1 MLQLTIGDKGSY
13 LYAAFGA
20 PLAHADDAVRA
31 MAAAQTLRTL
41 PRGLNYI
48 TAVQLGVSQGR
59 LRVGPYGS
67 SMQRTYGALG
77 DEVNVA
83 ARLMQIAAP
92 GQVIVTKH
100 VADHAAQRFRF
111 RSLGGVNVKGKQDS
125 IPIFELAEK
134 QSGPSNAA
142 NRDKGLSPPLVIG
155 RADERMI
162 LSAQFWKLLSA
173 QTSGVVI
180 VNGEAGIGKTRL
192 IDDLR
197 AEARLLNVTT
207 LDGAGDAI
215 EKSTPYHAWRTV
227 LSRHLKLDAL
237 PDDLEVRRK
246 HVLAVLE
253 SEPEALRIA
262 PLLNAVIPLELPDN
276 DLTLQMTGQVRADN
290 THALVIRLLQRQ
302 AAAEPLLLL
311 LEDAHWFDSA
321 SWALTLAISRTV
333 QPLLMV
339 ISMRPLSDPLPADYQ
354 SLLDNPNLVQI
365 SLDSMPADEITRLIC
380 HRLGVNALPKQ
391 VNRLIWQKAE
401 GNPFFSEEL
410 VFALRDTGL
419 ITIAEAE
426 CRIASNVDFRAMT
439 FPDTVQGVITSRID
453 LLSPPQ
459 QMTLKA
465 ASVVGR
471 VFAYRILRDIHPIV
485 SDRSQLPQ
493 YLDTLQHL
501 DLTVLETPEPDL
513 AYLFKHA
520 LTQEVAYNLMLF
532 AQRRELHRAV
542 AEWYERTFAED
553 LTPHYPLLAYHWN
566 QAEDAPK
573 AVEYME
579 RAGEQ
584 AMRSGASLE
593 AISLFNR
600 ALELAEAQ
608 PDRYDLIRR
617 AYWERQIGE
626 AYLGIGNVPE
636 AYRYFLLAMKHLSR
650 PLPTSKAGLALGIT
664 SALARQIVHRLW
676 PARFIGRSRQRR
688 VDFEVSHIY
697 LIVAQIAYYQ
707 NDKITL
713 LHHTLSNL
721 NVAEGLGPSFELAA
735 AYSGISIVCG
745 VIPLRG
751 PAEQYIGLTKHAAA
765 TLERSADI
773 AQIDEYIGTY
783 QAGLRLAE
791 AAQCFEY
798 AVRVFGEIGHQR
810 LWEENATLLSMAL
823 LPHGQ
828 IDRALALRERLLAVS
843 LERTSAQTH
852 CWALLGLAEI
862 AILRNQLAPA
872 IDYLERAKS
881 IVDKI
886 GPAETIWMYGLLART
901 QWRQGKIDL
910 AREAAERGA
919 AIAAKATP
927 VNFYVLEGY
936 AGIAEVYLNLWETD
950 AAYAPP
956 ARKAIKQLNR
966 FARTFP
972 ISEARAVLARGCA
985 AWLSG
990 KPDTARA
997 LWQKGLATAEERQM
1011 PYDRGLLLDML
1022 GRHAPSGSAARE
1034 EHLQQA
1040 LQIFSDLRAMYDFDR
1055 ARMELNRASAA
1066 IAP

>member
-1 MLQLTIGDKGSY
+1 M
-13 LYAAFGA
+13 
-20 PLAHADDAVRA
+20 
-31 MAAAQTLRTL
+31 
-41 PRGLNYI
+41 
-48 TAVQLGVSQGR
+48 SQGR

-134 QSGPSNAA
+134 QSSPLNAA

-227 LSRHLKLDAL
+227 LSRYLKLDAL

-246 HVLAVLE
+246 HVLAALE
-253 SEPEALRIA
+253 SDPEALRVA
-262 PLLNAVIPLELPDN
+262 PLLNAVMPLDLPDN

-354 SLLDNPNLVQI
+354 PLLDNPDLAQI

-380 HRLGVNALPKQ
+380 HRLGVNTLPEQ

-426 CRIASNVDFRAMT
+426 CRIAPNVDFRAMT
-439 FPDTVQGVITSRID
+439 FPDTVQGVVTSRID
-453 LLSPPQ
+453 RLSPPQ

-471 VFAYRILRDIHPIV
+471 IFAYRILRDIHPIV

-579 RAGEQ
+579 KSGEQ

-626 AYLGIGNVPE
+626 AYLSIGNVSE
-636 AYRYFLLAMKHLSR
+636 ADRHFLLSLKHLDR
-650 PLPTSKAGLALGIT
+650 PMPASTAGMMLGIT
-664 SALARQIVHRLW
+664 TQMTRQFLHRLW
-676 PARFIGRSRQRR
+676 PVRFIGRSRNRH
-688 VDFEVSHIY
+688 VDSELSRIY
-697 LIVAQIAYYQ
+697 VTIAQIAYYQ
-707 NDKITL
+707 NDKIAL
-713 LHHTLSNL
+713 LYDALHNL
-721 NVAEGLGPSFELAA
+721 NLSEGLGPSSELAR
-735 AYSGISIVCG
+735 AYAGASILCG
-745 VIPLRG
+745 VIPLHTLG
-751 PAEQYIGLTKHAAA
+751 DQYQHLAQQIVPTID
-765 TLERSADI
+765 RSADI
-773 AQIDEYIGTY
+773 AHINEFLGTY
-783 QAGLRLAE
+783 QAGLRLA
-791 AAQCFEY
+791 AAVSCFED
-798 AVRVFGEIGHQR
+798 AVKVFAEIGDQR
-810 LWEENATLLSMAL
+810 LLEESTTLLSMTL
-823 LPHGQ
+823 LRQGQ
-828 IDRALALRERLLAVS
+828 IERSAALRESMLTVS
-843 LERTSAQTH
+843 LQRNSTQTQG
-852 CWALLGLAEI
+852 WALLGLAEI
-862 AILRNQLAPA
+862 AILRHELTMAL
-872 IDYLERAKS
+872 DHLERAQS
-881 IVDKI
+881 IVEKI
-886 GPAETIWMYGLLART
+886 GLAETIWMYGLLARA
-901 QWRQGKIDL
+901 QWRQGQIDL
-910 AREAAERGA
+910 ARAAAERGA
-919 AIAAKATP
+919 AIATKAAP

-936 AGIAEVYLNLWETD
+936 AGIAEVYLHLWEAD
-950 AAYAPP
+950 PAYAPA
-956 ARKAIKQLNR
+956 ARQAIKQLSH
-966 FARTFP
+966 FARIFL
-972 ISEARAVLARGCA
+972 IGSARALLVQGRA

-990 KPDTARA
+990 KQDTARA
-997 LWQKGLATAEERQM
+997 LWQKGLAAAKERQL
-1011 PYDRGLLLDML
+1011 PYDRGLLLDVI
-1022 GRHAPSGSAARE
+1022 GRHLPPGDPARE
-1034 EHLQQA
+1034 EFLRQA
-1040 LQIFSDLRAMYDFDR
+1040 LQIFSDLRATYDVDAVRSELKR
-1055 ARMELNRASAA
+1055 A
-1066 IAP
+1066 